1 MCLNFVIVVI
11 INLNIRKNVY
21 IVNNFLI
28 LDSFSSS
35 GRYKDDIIM
44 FEFAAIIARIVIIN
58 LNIRRNV
65 YIINKFIILNSF
77 SSSE

>member
-1 MCLNFVIVVI
+1 MFEFAAIIARIVIVVI

-21 IVNNFLI
+21 VVNNFLI

-65 YIINKFIILNSF
+65 CIINL
-77 SSSE
+77 